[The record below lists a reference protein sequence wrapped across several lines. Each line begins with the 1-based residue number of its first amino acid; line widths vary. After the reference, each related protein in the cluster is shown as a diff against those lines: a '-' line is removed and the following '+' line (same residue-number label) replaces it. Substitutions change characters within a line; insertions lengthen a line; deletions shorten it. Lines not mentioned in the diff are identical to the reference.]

1 MISHDRMN
9 NANPLENVTAAF
21 ETKKEAGSL
30 MGLQR
35 PWEQPEVQEEVMT
48 KKPATRPPARK
59 RLSSLILIHRK
70 K

>member
-1 MISHDRMN
+1 MIRDDRMN
-9 NANPLENVTAAF
+9 NANPLENVTAFF
-21 ETKKEAGSL
+21 ETKKEGGSL

-35 PWEQPEVQEEVMT
+35 SWEQPEVIEEVVA
-48 KKPATRPPARK
+48 KKPAPRIPARK